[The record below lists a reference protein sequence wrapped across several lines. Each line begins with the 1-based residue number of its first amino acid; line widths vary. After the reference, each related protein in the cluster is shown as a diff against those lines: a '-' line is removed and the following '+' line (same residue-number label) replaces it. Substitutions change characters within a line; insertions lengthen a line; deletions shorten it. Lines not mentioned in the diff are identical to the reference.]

1 MDRYSSTLATLAA
14 NVSFGASATASGSNW
29 SHAVIIVLVN
39 CLATILCACAM
50 TCWVV
55 ALLEGRRQRRELRDK
70 VGNIVST
77 QYWPVEGEVSRL
89 LREVETMRS
98 AVLFRD
104 VTAFDVLA
112 YKYRFRR
119 QPPDDAAPNSG
130 SSFELRTPSA
140 FQTLRRVERLLDSL
154 ALQVPVRGRC
164 PDRVVTPFGRTLCG
178 LARTTAAVWS
188 DDQAPTVS
196 RLVRF
201 FGGAV
206 AAAEFD
212 AARGSDIALEQR
224 VESRIPYV
232 NALHLSGDH
241 FVLADMELNSDV
253 GAFDVRAKVRYID
266 ERLTEPDVRLL
277 AASHWRQ
284 TLGVY
289 RTACDLCVSAGL
301 IQMRSM
307 LPDFTLETAT
317 DDARVGDCVVLLR
330 HLVRLMCG
338 VLDNANRLS
347 SDDQFFRF
355 VASLHD
361 AIYGWNNGAASSS
374 MLACIER
381 SRANIVAY
389 TRALTVDQI
398 FIAPDLTRAVLER
411 AEAELY
417 RHLDYLTVRRVRM
430 TRRIEVAEQRR
441 GEGPSMLSGISAAVP
456 EVRQLEEGALHP
468 GDSEASIYTM
478 AASYMSPPRRTAA
491 ATAASPKR
499 FDQVLSGSSA
509 ERMSLLSGASSMY
522 ATAASLSSET
532 NDGDSVSAR
541 LSPGMPRC
549 SLPHAALTHSTA
561 VTTVVGTTTS
571 DGDDDYFETPV

>member
-1 MDRYSSTLATLAA
+1 MDRYSSTLATVAA
-14 NVSFGASATASGSNW
+14 NVSLSVSATASSASAW
-29 SHAVIIVLVN
+29 SHAVIIVFVN

-70 VGNIVST
+70 VGSIVSA

-112 YKYRFRR
+112 YQYRFRR
-119 QPPDDAAPNSG
+119 QPADDAATNSR
-130 SSFELRTPSA
+130 LRTPSA

-188 DDQAPTVS
+188 DEQAPTVS

-201 FGGAV
+201 FGGA
-206 AAAEFD
+206 APAAEFD
-212 AARGSDIALEQR
+212 AARASDVVLEQR
-224 VESRIPYV
+224 VESRVPYV
-232 NALHLSGDH
+232 DALRLYGDH
-241 FVLADMELNSDV
+241 FVLADMELNGDV
-253 GAFDVRAKVRYID
+253 GAFDVRAKVRYVD
-266 ERLTEPDVRLL
+266 ERLTEPDVRLS
-277 AASHWRQ
+277 AANNWRQ
-284 TLGVY
+284 MLGVY
-289 RTACDLCVSAGL
+289 RAACDLCVGAGL
-301 IQMRSM
+301 IQTRST
-307 LPDFTLETAT
+307 LPDFTVESAS
-317 DDARVGDCVVLLR
+317 DDARVTDCVVVLR

-338 VLDNANRLS
+338 VRDNANRLG
-347 SDDQFFRF
+347 SDDQFFGF
-355 VASLHD
+355 VAALHD
-361 AIYGWNNGAASSS
+361 AVYGWNNGGAASSSS

-389 TRALTVDQI
+389 ASVLTVDQI
-398 FIAPDLTRAVLER
+398 FIAPELTRSVLER

-430 TRRIEVAEQRR
+430 TRRIESADQGR
-441 GEGPSMLSGISAAVP
+441 GEGPSGTSAAAS
-456 EVRQLEEGALHP
+456 EVRQLEEGAPHL
-468 GDSEASIYTM
+468 GDSETSIYTM
-478 AASYMSPPRRTAA
+478 AASYMSPPRRPAA
-491 ATAASPKR
+491 AVAASPKR
-499 FDQVLSGSSA
+499 YDAALSGSSA

-522 ATAASLSSET
+522 ATAASLSSAT
-532 NDGDSVSAR
+532 NDGDSLSAR
-541 LSPGMPRC
+541 QSPGLARC
-549 SLPHAALTHSTA
+549 SLPHAALPRSTA
-561 VTTVVGTTTS
+561 VATVIGSTTS
-571 DGDDDYFETPV
+571 DADDDYFETPV

>member
-1 MDRYSSTLATLAA
+1 MDHYSSTLATPTA
-14 NVSFGASATASGSNW
+14 NVSDGVPATASDSNW

-39 CLATILCACAM
+39 CVATILCACAM

-55 ALLEGRRQRRELRDK
+55 TLLEGRRQRRELRDK

-89 LREVETMRS
+89 LRDVETMRS
-98 AVLFRD
+98 VILFRD

-119 QPPDDAAPNSG
+119 QPPDYAAQNSS
-130 SSFELRTPSA
+130 SSFELRAPSA
-140 FQTLRRVERLLDSL
+140 LQTLRQVERLLDSL

-178 LARTTAAVWS
+178 LASTTAAVWS
-188 DDQAPTVS
+188 DEQAPTVS

-201 FGGAV
+201 FGGV
-206 AAAEFD
+206 EAAAGFD
-212 AARGSDIALEQR
+212 AARASDVTLEQR

-232 NALHLSGDH
+232 DALRLSGDH
-241 FVLADMELNSDV
+241 FVLADVELTSDIGV
-253 GAFDVRAKVRYID
+253 FNVRAKVRYID
-266 ERLTEPDVRLL
+266 ERLTEPNVRLL

-301 IQMRSM
+301 IQTRSV

-317 DDARVGDCVVLLR
+317 DDARVGDCVIALR

-338 VLDNANRLS
+338 VQDNANRLS

-355 VASLHD
+355 LAALHD
-361 AIYGWNNGAASSS
+361 VVYGWNNGAASSS

-381 SRANIVAY
+381 SRANIMAY

-430 TRRIEVAEQRR
+430 SRRIETADQRR
-441 GEGPSMLSGISAAVP
+441 GEGPSVLSGTSTAVS
-456 EVRQLEEGALHP
+456 EVRQLEEGTLHP
-468 GDSEASIYTM
+468 GDSESSIYTM
-478 AASYMSPPRRTAA
+478 AASYMSPPRRTAV

-499 FDQVLSGSSA
+499 FDPALSGSSA

-522 ATAASLSSET
+522 ATAASLSSAT
-532 NDGDSVSAR
+532 NDGDSASAR
-541 LSPGMPRC
+541 LSPGMPHC
-549 SLPHAALTHSTA
+549 CLSHAAWARSTA
-561 VTTVVGTTTS
+561 VAAAVGSTAS
-571 DGDDDYFETPV
+571 DGDDDFFETPV